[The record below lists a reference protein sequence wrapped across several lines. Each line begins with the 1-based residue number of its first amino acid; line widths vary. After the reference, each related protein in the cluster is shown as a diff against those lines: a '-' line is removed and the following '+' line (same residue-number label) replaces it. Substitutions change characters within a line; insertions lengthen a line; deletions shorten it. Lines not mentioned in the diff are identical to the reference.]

1 MLKAK
6 KLAPVYSIADEV
18 ANLTKNKVDDESD
31 QDEESDLVIEM
42 PAEDDDKEKGKHA
55 NNQQSKCSLYIFCLS
70 GILIFYIIFKIFLYD
85 SFKKILM
92 KVKVLSYL

>member
-18 ANLTKNKVDDESD
+18 ANLTKNKIDDESD
-31 QDEESDLVIEM
+31 QDEETDLVIEM

-55 NNQQSKCSLYIFCLS
+55 SNQQSKCSYLYTCHID
-70 GILIFYIIFKIFLYD
+70 ILHHFLKY
-85 SFKKILM
+85 SFLPVQFIL
-92 KVKVLSYL
+92 K